1 MSDLFVADETA
12 WLEATSQ
19 LIREQRFDELDCAHL
34 SEYLTDMARRDK
46 REVNHRLAVLIAH
59 RLKWQYQAERRTNG
73 WRATIEVQRRELAE
87 LLESGTLRLHA
98 VESLDK
104 AYANGVLRAVAETNL
119 DTATFPETCRVTLDD
134 LLSEYW
140 DA

>member
-59 RLKWQYQAERRTNG
+59 RLK
-73 WRATIEVQRRELAE
+73 RATIEVQRRELAE